1 MQFFS
6 THTRKNGGRTV
17 EHTLTRWEMK
27 AKSLPLSLSILD
39 VLFRPPNQ
47 LVIILFRADFPYY
60 SKKNDVFCEE

>member
-6 THTRKNGGRTV
+6 THTQEKTGG

-27 AKSLPLSLSILD
+27 AESLPLSLSILD

-47 LVIILFRADFPYY
+47 LVIILFRVDFPYF